1 MRPQKVNS
9 AAQFLPLIPRLL
21 DAALEKLIPLLNS
34 LRPFPRLL
42 DAALEKLIPQ
52 EFTSPPS
59 VLQFILQPV
68 QGIERI
74 HRRQIAHIN
83 LLQFLYDILIL
94 YRIKEGNLL

>member
-59 VLQFILQPV
+59 V